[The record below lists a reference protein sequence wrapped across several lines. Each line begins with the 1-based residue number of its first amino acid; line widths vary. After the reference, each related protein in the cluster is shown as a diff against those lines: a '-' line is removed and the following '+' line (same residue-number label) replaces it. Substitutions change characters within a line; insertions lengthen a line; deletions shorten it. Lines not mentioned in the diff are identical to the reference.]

1 MLTRAQCEKAVT
13 ISEQVGYS
21 GGGVRISL
29 PVKAPM
35 AACVLRCLW
44 PAQEAFRFSS
54 AAALHLVFNDLRA
67 GVALTW
73 KRLRRSPQY
82 LPNRAFVLLQDS
94 WFGPNFVT
102 ILAKGV
108 RVCSY

>member
-13 ISEQVGYS
+13 IRESVGCPER
-21 GGGVRISL
+21 GGVIL
-29 PVKAPM
+29 AGAKALM
-35 AACVLRCLW
+35 AAPVLASLRETHDGYGFSWSAVLR
-44 PAQEAFRFSS
+44 R
-54 AAALHLVFNDLRA
+54 VFNDLRA
-67 GVALTW
+67 GVALGW
-73 KRLRRSPQY
+73 KRLGRPAKY
-82 LPNRAFVLLQDS
+82 LPNRAFVLLQRA